1 MTNGPAVN
9 ESLET
14 SIPGV
19 FACGNVL
26 HVHDLV
32 DYVSEEAQQAG
43 KHAAA
48 YVQGRNAAQGREI
61 PLKPQGAARYTVP
74 VSLCPQ
80 RMEDKLVVRFRGE
93 PEYPGRRGEG
103 SGGRDGC
110 CTPGNGLLWP
120 PARWSRWS
128 F

>member
-1 MTNGPAVN
+1 MTIAQVDERSKPIPGTEEHIPCDTLLLSVGLIPENELSKAVGVELSPVTNGPQVN

-48 YVQGRNAAQGREI
+48 YVQGQREVQGREI
-61 PLKPQGAARYTVP
+61 PLKPQA
-74 VSLCPQ
+74 
-80 RMEDKLVVRFRGE
+80 
-93 PEYPGRRGEG
+93 
-103 SGGRDGC
+103 
-110 CTPGNGLLWP
+110 P
-120 PARWSRWS
+120 PATPCP
-128 F
+128 